1 MQNSLPL
8 NRTCGLGGDVI
19 ENSVDSLDLACD
31 SCADLVKNRVGNFLD
46 GRGHSVLGVN
56 GADDR
61 GPALKAAVILDTYAL
76 YVGNNYKIL
85 PNLLCKTAIIKL
97 LAQDRI
103 CLAERVK
110 TVTGDSAE
118 TSYTESGSGEG
129 LTVNHRVR
137 ETERL
142 ADYANLVLEKKLS
155 F

>member
-8 NRTCGLGGDVI
+8 NRARGLGCNII
-19 ENSVDSLDLACD
+19 ENSVDSLNLACY
-31 SCADLVKNRVGNFLD
+31 SRAYLMKKRVGNFLD

-76 YVGNNYKIL
+76 YIGDYYKIL
-85 PNLLCKTAIIKL
+85 PNFLCETAIIKL

-103 CLAERVK
+103 CLAESVK